1 VDEDEVKEELHL
13 NVEEDD
19 IHDVININMDEIED
33 AIDVKEIVK
42 E

>member
-19 IHDVININMDEIED
+19 IHDVININMDEIKD
-33 AIDVKEIVK
+33 AIDVKKIVK

>member
-1 VDEDEVKEELHL
+1 VDENEVKEELHL

-19 IHDVININMDEIED
+19 IHDVININMNEIKD